1 MGGFPLAASMIR
13 PPENPLDMLAKSLSI
28 KNMIGGEQLQ
38 EQQIQGAT
46 LENQIREQQL
56 KDVNATTQAMQEW
69 DGKKIDDL
77 YPLII
82 KHGGSSNAVLGMK
95 NQAAAYQEKMST
107 IAKNDAEAG
116 EKNLDTVIKRH
127 DLALGALQSATDPD
141 VKDEDLVS
149 TIRKAQNE
157 QLVAGNLDKA
167 GSDNIDKILASNDP
181 KQIRS
186 AMGLLEKGMMGAQE
200 IQKNAIA
207 ERDAAS
213 KEWKEFAGLGAMVNI
228 RTGEVKS
235 LGGDMMTPAM
245 IESKYLAAQTKI
257 GLGQKLSPADSAFV
271 KAYEKMKTLVPMFNF
286 NLSGG
291 ANPLSDEAIDQ
302 LADRFFQTG
311 TLPPIGRGP
320 AGQLLSRQIMQR
332 ASELHPG
339 ESFAAGSAEFKANEG
354 SLKAL
359 RANFDQVTAFENTAN
374 KNLDMFTQLA
384 QKAINTGIPLLNAP
398 LREGAKLLAG
408 SPDQLALDGA
418 RQVAVN
424 EIAKVTSSP
433 GLHSQLSDSAR
444 KEVDAFIPAS
454 ATYGQA
460 LRVAQVL
467 KQDMAN
473 RHQAYQDQINAIES
487 RMGPKGNAGGGGGG
501 KTITRAQLKAKAE
514 ANHVSEADAEAS
526 AKRQGI
532 TVTEQ

>member
-13 PPENPLDMLAKSLSI
+13 PPENPLDAVAKTLSI

-181 KQIRS
+181 KQIRG

-228 RTGEVKS
+228 RTGEVKT
-235 LGGDMMTPAM
+235 LDGTMMTPAM
-245 IESKYLAAQTKI
+245 IESKYLANQTKI
-257 GLGQKLSPADSAFV
+257 GLGQKLSAEDSAFN
-271 KAYEKMKTLVPMFNF
+271 KAYEHMKELVPMFNF

-291 ANPLSDEAIDQ
+291 ANPLSDAAIDQ
-302 LADRFFQTG
+302 MADRFFQTG

-359 RANFDQVTAFENTAN
+359 QGNLDTVTAFENTAL
-374 KNLDMFTQLA
+374 KNLQLFKQQA
-384 QKAINTGIPLLNAP
+384 QKVIDTGIPLLNAP
-398 LREGAKLLAG
+398 IRSAANLLGNQNQAAFNA
-408 SPDQLALDGA
+408 SL
-418 RQVAVN
+418 QVAVN

-433 GLHSQLSDSAR
+433 GLSGQLSDTAR
-444 KEVDAFIPAS
+444 KEVSSFLPGS
-454 ATYGQA
+454 ATVGQVMR
-460 LRVAQVL
+460 LSDIL
-467 KQDMAN
+467 TQDMAN
-473 RHQAYQDQINAIES
+473 RHQSYQEQVNAIKA
-487 RMGPKGNAGGGGGG
+487 RMGPSSNTGGGGGG

-532 TVTEQ
+532 SITEQ